1 MAAPKYKEFYEL
13 MLKQNK
19 EAFDEFK
26 IIHDKYMEDP
36 KKWSAKFNELGR
48 DIQDIVREYENRL
61 CRQSEGAGNS
71 KFTTALAEK
80 FQKEVSL
87 HFPKINH
94 IGMDF

>member
-1 MAAPKYKEFYEL
+1 MAAKYKEFYDL

-19 EAFDEFK
+19 DDFHEFK
-26 IIHDKYMEDP
+26 KIHDKYMEDP

-48 DIQDIVREYENRL
+48 DIQDIIREYENRL

-71 KFTTALAEK
+71 KFTTGLAEK
-80 FQKEVSL
+80 FQAEVKV
-87 HFPKINH
+87 HFPKINF